1 MFCFNSAY
9 NLRVL
14 FSCLLNGLNDSG
26 IIHNYEKN
34 LYDGFG
40 IFSCYRFLFGVSSR
54 WVTKGMR
61 T

>member
-1 MFCFNSAY
+1 MFFFNSAY

-26 IIHNYEKN
+26 IIHKYEKN

-40 IFSCYRFLFGVSSR
+40 IFSCYRILFG
-54 WVTKGMR
+54 GF
-61 T
+61 